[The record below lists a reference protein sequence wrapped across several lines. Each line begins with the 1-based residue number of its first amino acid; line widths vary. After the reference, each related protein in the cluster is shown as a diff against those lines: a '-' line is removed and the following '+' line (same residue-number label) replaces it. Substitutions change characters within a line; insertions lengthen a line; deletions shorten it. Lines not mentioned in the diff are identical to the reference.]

1 MKTRRLRLPLALL
14 LLGALAVP
22 AAERREKPPRI
33 GEMAPPF
40 TLPDLEGRSVSLEG
54 YRGREVVQIVGWAT
68 WCHGCRE
75 ELPRLL
81 SAYEKLHRKGFEILA
96 ITGPVGQDLE
106 DVKAFA
112 REKSIP
118 YPILYDESRSV
129 LQRYGMFYVPYNC
142 LLDRS
147 GRVVYE
153 GGDLPEDYEK
163 RIEQLLARNG
173 TS

>member
-1 MKTRRLRLPLALL
+1 LL

-33 GEMAPPF
+33 GELAPAF
-40 TLPDLEGRSVSLEG
+40 TLPDLAGRSVSLDA

-68 WCHGCRE
+68 WCRGCRE

-81 SAYEKLHRKGFEILA
+81 SAYAKHHRQGFEILA

-129 LQRYGMFYVPYNC
+129 LQRYGMFFVPYNC

-163 RIEQLLARNG
+163 RLEQLLGRHG
-173 TS
+173 PS